1 MSSASAAS
9 AASVISAA
17 PRSGGGLGAA
27 TAWGARFGAYAI
39 VGVGALIMFTPFYF
53 MFVFATHTSAEIF
66 SFPPPA
72 WFGASALDN
81 LKLLEERLPF
91 WRNIGVSLYVA
102 LMQTALTLFFCS
114 LGGYAFAVY
123 EFRFKQPLFA
133 VVMGSMIIPAFMGM
147 VPTFMLMDFIGWLD
161 QPRALYVPGASGA
174 LGIFLM
180 RQYIGTAI
188 PRELVEAARIDG
200 CGEFAIYWRVV
211 LPLIGPAMGTLG
223 LITFINSWNN
233 FITPLVVMRSV
244 ENYTIP
250 VALRS
255 IQAPNNTEWGA
266 LMVGAAIAVLPLLL
280 MFFVAAKRLIEG
292 LTQGAVKG

>member
-1 MSSASAAS
+1 MSTAQAMARAPLPAAK
-9 AASVISAA
+9 
-17 PRSGGGLGAA
+17 PRGLRKENLAVKLGAY
-27 TAWGARFGAYAI
+27 GI

-66 SFPPPA
+66 SFPPPG
-72 WFGASALDN
+72 WFGWSALDN

-102 LMQTALTLFFCS
+102 LMQTGLTLFFCS
-114 LGGYAFAVY
+114 LGGYAFATY
-123 EFRFKQPLFA
+123 DFRFKQPLFA
-133 VVMGSMIIPAFMGM
+133 LVMGSMIIPAFMGM

-161 QPRALYVPGASGA
+161 QPRALYVPGAAGA
-174 LGIFLM
+174 LGIFMM
-180 RQYIGTAI
+180 RQYIGSAI
-188 PRELVEAARIDG
+188 PRDLIEAARIDG

-250 VALRS
+250 LALRS

-266 LMVGAAIAVLPLLL
+266 LMVGAAIAVLPLLI
-280 MFFVAAKRLIEG
+280 MFVIASRRLIEG

>member
-1 MSSASAAS
+1 MSAHTNTQMSAQMR
-9 AASVISAA
+9 
-17 PRSGGGLGAA
+17 PSGGMAQRA
-27 TAWGARFGAYAI
+27 FGAGSGLTAYLI
-39 VGVGALIMFTPFYF
+39 VGAGALIMCAPFYF
-53 MFVFATHTSAEIF
+53 MFVFATHASAEIF

-72 WFGASALDN
+72 WFGDFALGN
-81 LKLLEERLPF
+81 VKLLEERLPF

-102 LMQTALTLFFCS
+102 LMQTGLTLFFCS
-114 LGGYAFAVY
+114 LGGYAFATY

-133 VVMGSMIIPAFMGM
+133 LVMASMIIPSFMGM
-147 VPTFMLMDFIGWLD
+147 IPTFMLMDFLGWLD
-161 QPRALYVPGASGA
+161 QPRALYVPGAAGA

-180 RQYIGTAI
+180 RQYIGSAI
-188 PRELVEAARIDG
+188 PKELIEAARIDG

-211 LPLIGPAMGTLG
+211 LPLIGPALGTLG

-233 FITPLVVMRSV
+233 FLTPLVVMRSV

-250 VALRS
+250 LALRS
-255 IQAPNNTEWGA
+255 MQVPNNTEWGA

-280 MFFVAAKRLIEG
+280 LFVVASKRLIEG

>member
-1 MSSASAAS
+1 MSAAMT
-9 AASVISAA
+9 AAMPPRMRDLNPAQRAA
-17 PRSGGGLGAA
+17 RLGA
-27 TAWGARFGAYAI
+27 WLL
-39 VGVGALIMFTPFYF
+39 VGTGALLMIMPFYF
-53 MFVFATHTSAEIF
+53 MFVFATHTSAEIY

-72 WFGASALDN
+72 WFGPDAPGN

-102 LMQTALTLFFCS
+102 LMQTGLTLFFCS
-114 LGGYAFAVY
+114 LAGYAFAMY
-123 EFRFKQPLFA
+123 EFRFKKPLFA
-133 VVMGSMIIPAFMGM
+133 LVMASMIIPAFMNM

-161 QPRALYVPGASGA
+161 QPRALYVPGAAGA

-180 RQYIGTAI
+180 RQYIASAI
-188 PRELVEAARIDG
+188 PRELVEAARVDG
-200 CGEFAIYWRVV
+200 CGEFGIYWRVV
-211 LPLIGPAMGTLG
+211 LPLVGPAMGTLG

-250 VALRS
+250 LALRS
-255 IQAPNNTEWGA
+255 MQAPNDTEWGA
-266 LMVGAAIAVLPLLL
+266 LMVGAAIAVLPLLI
-280 MFFVAAKRLIEG
+280 MFIISSRRLIEG

>member
-1 MSSASAAS
+1 MSTAQTMARAPLPAAK
-9 AASVISAA
+9 
-17 PRSGGGLGAA
+17 PRALRKENLAVKLGA
-27 TAWGARFGAYAI
+27 YVI
-39 VGVGALIMFTPFYF
+39 VGAGALIMFTPFYF

-66 SFPPPA
+66 SFPPPG
-72 WFGASALDN
+72 WFGWSALDN

-102 LMQTALTLFFCS
+102 LMQTGLTLFFCS
-114 LGGYAFAVY
+114 LGGYTFATY
-123 EFRFKQPLFA
+123 DFRFKQPLFA
-133 VVMGSMIIPAFMGM
+133 LVMGSMIIPAFMGM

-161 QPRALYVPGASGA
+161 QPRALYVPGAAGA
-174 LGIFLM
+174 LGIFMM
-180 RQYIGTAI
+180 RQYIGSAI
-188 PRELVEAARIDG
+188 PRDLIEAARIDG
-200 CGEFAIYWRVV
+200 CGEFAIYWRIV

-250 VALRS
+250 LALRS

-266 LMVGAAIAVLPLLL
+266 LMVGAAIAVLPLLI
-280 MFFVAAKRLIEG
+280 MFFIASRRLIEG